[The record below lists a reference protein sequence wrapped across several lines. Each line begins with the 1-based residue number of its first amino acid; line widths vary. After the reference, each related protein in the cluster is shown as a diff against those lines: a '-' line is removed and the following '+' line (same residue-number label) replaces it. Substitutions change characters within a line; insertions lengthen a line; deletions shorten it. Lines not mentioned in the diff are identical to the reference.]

1 MRFILSQDYCW
12 CVTQRERKGLY
23 VVVPLMRMETLGC
36 FISNLV
42 RRLGKSEAGMSCCH
56 YTFPCL
62 NLSSEN
68 YRTLYVGSDL
78 KKN

>member
-12 CVTQRERKGLY
+12 CVIQRERKGLY

-42 RRLGKSEAGMSCCH
+42 RRLGKSEAGMSCCVI
-56 YTFPCL
+56 TPSRVLICL
-62 NLSSEN
+62 
-68 YRTLYVGSDL
+68 L
-78 KKN
+78 KIIEHCM